1 MVASIIM
8 YSLSGSLAKDL
19 KIRSK
24 TPLLAH
30 RLKRWCTIFQSP
42 KTHRQISPGNSRSI
56 SVKNRVNE
64 QPVVCRSAADMS
76 FPAGQEILDP
86 LPLVVSQPKA
96 LPGSALL
103 EADHRSITRH
113 R

>member
-24 TPLLAH
+24 TPLFAH

-42 KTHRQISPGNSRSI
+42 KRAGRSRQGKPTATEQGLIAYECSKCGYLM
-56 SVKNRVNE
+56 SVL
-64 QPVVCRSAADMS
+64 QPPLERE
-76 FPAGQEILDP
+76 AG
-86 LPLVVSQPKA
+86 
-96 LPGSALL
+96 
-103 EADHRSITRH
+103 
-113 R
+113 